1 MLLFDI
7 SLKYTRSFEQ
17 KGKRTINW
25 RMAIEKNMNKEK
37 SSEQPEAVE
46 YKGVFKRLAALLPGR
61 TPDTTESLEQEI
73 QELLEDGEEQ
83 GLITSLE
90 EKMINSIFD
99 FRDTMAG
106 EIMTPAVE
114 IEAAEESTSVADL
127 VELFIEKG
135 FTRVPV
141 YRDTLDRIVGILHV
155 KNLLKIFKP
164 DSRDIPLSELL
175 NPPYFIDE
183 KKLIVDLLVEFQK
196 RKIHMALVTDEFGSV
211 RGLVT
216 IEDVLEEIVGE
227 IDDEY
232 DVDDRNEIQELGQE
246 IILVQ
251 ARVDIE
257 EVEERF
263 GVEMPE
269 GPYESVG
276 GLVVHVLGRLAVPGD
291 QVDVGGL
298 RFLVQTA
305 SRRHIKVVRITRLTD
320 AEA

>member
-1 MLLFDI
+1 M
-7 SLKYTRSFEQ
+7 S
-17 KGKRTINW
+17 
-25 RMAIEKNMNKEK
+25 KEK
-37 SSEQPEAVE
+37 SSEQSEVVE

-61 TPDTTESLEQEI
+61 TPDTTESLEHEI

-90 EKMINSIFD
+90 ERMINSIFD

-114 IEAAEESTSVADL
+114 IEAAEETTSVADL
-127 VELFIEKG
+127 VDLFIEKG

-232 DVDDRNEIQELGQE
+232 DVDDHDEIQEVDQE
-246 IILVQ
+246 TILVQ

-305 SRRHIKVVRITRLTD
+305 SRRHIKVVRITRLID
-320 AEA
+320 EGV

>member
-1 MLLFDI
+1 MTKEKASAQSD
-7 SLKYTRSFEQ
+7 TGEQ
-17 KGKRTINW
+17 KG
-25 RMAIEKNMNKEK
+25 
-37 SSEQPEAVE
+37 
-46 YKGVFKRLAALLPGR
+46 VFQRLAALLPGR
-61 TPDTTESLEQEI
+61 APGTTESLEQEI
-73 QELLEDGEEQ
+73 QELLEEGEEQ
-83 GLITSLE
+83 GLITSME

-114 IEAAEESTSVADL
+114 IEAAEESTSLADL
-127 VELFIEKG
+127 VEFFINKG

-141 YRDTLDRIVGILHV
+141 YRESFDRMVGILHV
-155 KNLLKIFKP
+155 KNLLKSFTPAGK
-164 DSRDIPLSELL
+164 DIPLAELL

-183 KKLIVDLLVEFQK
+183 KTLIVDLLVQFQK
-196 RKIHMALVTDEFGSV
+196 RKIHMALVNDEFGSV

-216 IEDVLEEIVGE
+216 LEDVLEEIVGE

-232 DVDDRNEIQELGQE
+232 DVDEQDAIEEVGQE
-246 IILVQ
+246 TVLVQ

-263 GVEMPE
+263 GIEMPE

-276 GLVVHVLGRLAVPGD
+276 GLVVHLLGRLAVVGD

>member
-1 MLLFDI
+1 MD
-7 SLKYTRSFEQ
+7 
-17 KGKRTINW
+17 
-25 RMAIEKNMNKEK
+25 KENT
-37 SSEQPEAVE
+37 SEQSEAAE
-46 YKGVFKRLAALLPGR
+46 HKGVFRRLADLLPGR
-61 TPDTTESLEQEI
+61 APDTTESLEQEI
-73 QELLEDGEEQ
+73 QGLLEEGEEQ

-99 FRDTMAG
+99 FRDTKAG

-114 IEAAEESTSVADL
+114 IVAADESTSLADL

-141 YRDTLDRIVGILHV
+141 YRDTLDHVVGILHV
-155 KNLLKIFKP
+155 KNLLKIFSP
-164 DSRDIPLSELL
+164 ASRDIPLSQLL
-175 NPPYFIDE
+175 NPPCFIDE
-183 KKLIVDLLVEFQK
+183 KKMIVDLLVEFQK
-196 RKIHMALVTDEFGSV
+196 RKVHMALVLDEFGSV

-216 IEDVLEEIVGE
+216 LEDVLEEIVGE
-227 IDDEY
+227 IGDEY
-232 DVDDRNEIQELGQE
+232 DVDEQDEIQEVGHE
-246 IILVQ
+246 TILVL

-305 SRRHIKVVRITRLTD
+305 SRRHIKLVRITRLTD
-320 AEA
+320 DEA

>member
-1 MLLFDI
+1 
-7 SLKYTRSFEQ
+7 
-17 KGKRTINW
+17 
-25 RMAIEKNMNKEK
+25 MNKEK
-37 SSEQPEAVE
+37 ISEQPETVE

-61 TPDTTESLEQEI
+61 TPDTTESLEHEI
-73 QELLEDGEEQ
+73 QELLEEGEEQ

-99 FRDTMAG
+99 FRDTRVG

-114 IEAAEESTSVADL
+114 IVAVDELASQAEL

-141 YRDTLDRIVGILHV
+141 YKNTLDRIVGILHV
-155 KNLLKIFKP
+155 KNLLKIFSPASK
-164 DSRDIPLSELL
+164 DVPLAELL

-216 IEDVLEEIVGE
+216 LEDVLEEIVGE
-227 IDDEY
+227 IDDEH
-232 DVDDRNEIQELGQE
+232 DVDDHDEIQELGQE
-246 IILVQ
+246 AILVQ

-276 GLVVHVLGRLAVPGD
+276 GLVVHLLGRLAVPGD
-291 QVDVGGL
+291 QVEVGGL

-305 SRRHIKVVRITRLTD
+305 SKRHIKVVRITRLTND
-320 AEA
+320 EA

>member
-1 MLLFDI
+1 M
-7 SLKYTRSFEQ
+7 T
-17 KGKRTINW
+17 
-25 RMAIEKNMNKEK
+25 IEKNMNKEK

-46 YKGVFKRLAALLPGR
+46 NKGVFQRLAALLPGR

-114 IEAAEESTSVADL
+114 IEAAEESTSLADL

-155 KNLLKIFKP
+155 KNLLKIFSPASK
-164 DSRDIPLSELL
+164 DIPLSELL

-196 RKIHMALVTDEFGSV
+196 RKIHMALVTDEFGSI

>member
-1 MLLFDI
+1 MENGD
-7 SLKYTRSFEQ
+7 R
-17 KGKRTINW
+17 
-25 RMAIEKNMNKEK
+25 KNMNKEK
-37 SSEQPEAVE
+37 ASEQSEVVE

-61 TPDTTESLEQEI
+61 TPDTTESLEHEI

-90 EKMINSIFD
+90 ERMINSIFD

-127 VELFIEKG
+127 VDLFIEKG

-183 KKLIVDLLVEFQK
+183 KKI
-196 RKIHMALVTDEFGSV
+196 R
-211 RGLVT
+211 
-216 IEDVLEEIVGE
+216 
-227 IDDEY
+227 
-232 DVDDRNEIQELGQE
+232 
-246 IILVQ
+246 
-251 ARVDIE
+251 RV
-257 EVEERF
+257 
-263 GVEMPE
+263 
-269 GPYESVG
+269 
-276 GLVVHVLGRLAVPGD
+276 
-291 QVDVGGL
+291 
-298 RFLVQTA
+298 
-305 SRRHIKVVRITRLTD
+305 
-320 AEA
+320 

>member
-1 MLLFDI
+1 
-7 SLKYTRSFEQ
+7 
-17 KGKRTINW
+17 
-25 RMAIEKNMNKEK
+25 MNKEK
-37 SSEQPEAVE
+37 ISEQSETVE

-61 TPDTTESLEQEI
+61 TPDTTESLEHEI
-73 QELLEDGEEQ
+73 QELLEEGEEQ

-90 EKMINSIFD
+90 ERMINSIFD
-99 FRDTMAG
+99 FRDTRVG

-114 IEAAEESTSVADL
+114 IVAVDEPTSLAEL

-141 YRDTLDRIVGILHV
+141 YKDTLDHIVGILHV
-155 KNLLKIFKP
+155 KNLLKVFSPASK
-164 DSRDIPLSELL
+164 DVPLSELL
-175 NPPYFIDE
+175 NPSYFIDE

-196 RKIHMALVTDEFGSV
+196 RKIHMALVTDEFGSI

-216 IEDVLEEIVGE
+216 LEDVLEEIVGE
-227 IDDEY
+227 IDDEH
-232 DVDDRNEIQELGQE
+232 DVDDHDEIQELGQE
-246 IILVQ
+246 AILVQ

-276 GLVVHVLGRLAVPGD
+276 GLVVHLLGRLAVPGD

-305 SRRHIKVVRITRLTD
+305 SKRHIKVVRITRLTND
-320 AEA
+320 EG

>member
-1 MLLFDI
+1 
-7 SLKYTRSFEQ
+7 
-17 KGKRTINW
+17 
-25 RMAIEKNMNKEK
+25 MNKEK
-37 SSEQPEAVE
+37 SSEQSEVVE

-61 TPDTTESLEQEI
+61 TPDTTESLEHEI

-90 EKMINSIFD
+90 ERMINSIFD

-114 IEAAEESTSVADL
+114 IEAAEETTSVADL
-127 VELFIEKG
+127 VDLFIEKG

-232 DVDDRNEIQELGQE
+232 DVDDHDEIQEVDQE
-246 IILVQ
+246 TILVQ

-305 SRRHIKVVRITRLTD
+305 SRRHIKVVRITRLID
-320 AEA
+320 EGV

>member
-1 MLLFDI
+1 
-7 SLKYTRSFEQ
+7 
-17 KGKRTINW
+17 
-25 RMAIEKNMNKEK
+25 MNKEK
-37 SSEQPEAVE
+37 QSEQSESVE

-61 TPDTTESLEQEI
+61 TPDTTESLELEI
-73 QELLEDGEEQ
+73 QELLEEGEEQ

-90 EKMINSIFD
+90 ERMINSIFD
-99 FRDTMAG
+99 FRDTRVG

-114 IEAAEESTSVADL
+114 IEAAEESTSLAEM

-141 YRDTLDRIVGILHV
+141 YRETLDRVVGILHV
-155 KNLLKIFKP
+155 KNLLKIFSPASK
-164 DSRDIPLSELL
+164 DIPLSELL
-175 NPPYFIDE
+175 NTPFFIDE

-196 RKIHMALVTDEFGSV
+196 RKIHMALVTDEFGSI

-227 IDDEY
+227 IEDEH
-232 DVDDRNEIQELGQE
+232 DVDDHDEMQELGQE
-246 IILVQ
+246 TILVQ

-276 GLVVHVLGRLAVPGD
+276 GLVVHLLGRLAVPSD
-291 QVDVGGL
+291 QVEVGGL

-305 SRRHIKVVRITRLTD
+305 SKRHIKAVRITRISDEGL
-320 AEA
+320 

>member
-1 MLLFDI
+1 
-7 SLKYTRSFEQ
+7 
-17 KGKRTINW
+17 
-25 RMAIEKNMNKEK
+25 MNKEK

-46 YKGVFKRLAALLPGR
+46 YKGVLKRLAALLPGR

-90 EKMINSIFD
+90 ERMINSIFD

-127 VELFIEKG
+127 VDLFIEKG

-155 KNLLKIFKP
+155 KNLLKIFSPASK
-164 DSRDIPLSELL
+164 DIPLSELL

-232 DVDDRNEIQELGQE
+232 DVDDHDEIQEVDQE
-246 IILVQ
+246 TILVQ

-263 GVEMPE
+263 GVQMPE

-305 SRRHIKVVRITRLTD
+305 SRRHIKVVRITRLID
-320 AEA
+320 ENA

>member
-1 MLLFDI
+1 MAERAAI
-7 SLKYTRSFEQ
+7 NRM
-17 KGKRTINW
+17 TIE
-25 RMAIEKNMNKEK
+25 EKMNKEK
-37 SSEQPEAVE
+37 ASEPSEAIE

-61 TPDTTESLEQEI
+61 SPDTTESLEHEI

-90 EKMINSIFD
+90 ERMINSIFD
-99 FRDTMAG
+99 FRDTRVG

-114 IEAAEESTSVADL
+114 IEAAEESTSLADL

-155 KNLLKIFKP
+155 KNLLKIFSPASK
-164 DSRDIPLSELL
+164 DIPLSELL
-175 NPPYFIDE
+175 NPPYFVDE

-196 RKIHMALVTDEFGSV
+196 RKVHMALVTDEFGSV

-216 IEDVLEEIVGE
+216 LEDVLEEIVGE
-227 IDDEY
+227 IDDEH
-232 DVDDRNEIQELGQE
+232 DVDDHDEIQEIDQE
-246 IILVQ
+246 TILVQ

-276 GLVVHVLGRLAVPGD
+276 GLVVHLLGRLAVPGD

-320 AEA
+320 EEA

>member
-1 MLLFDI
+1 
-7 SLKYTRSFEQ
+7 
-17 KGKRTINW
+17 
-25 RMAIEKNMNKEK
+25 MNKEK
-37 SSEQPEAVE
+37 SSEQSEPGE

-90 EKMINSIFD
+90 ERMINSIFD

-114 IEAAEESTSVADL
+114 IEAAEESTAVADL
-127 VELFIEKG
+127 VDLFIEKG

-141 YRDTLDRIVGILHV
+141 YKETLDHVVGILHV

-164 DSRDIPLSELL
+164 DSRNIPLSELL

-232 DVDDRNEIQELGQE
+232 DVDDRNEIQEVDQE
-246 IILVQ
+246 TILVQ

-276 GLVVHVLGRLAVPGD
+276 GLVVHSLGRLAVPGD
-291 QVDVGGL
+291 QVDAGGL

-305 SRRHIKVVRITRLTD
+305 SKRHIKVVRITRLID
-320 AEA
+320 EGA

>member
-1 MLLFDI
+1 M
-7 SLKYTRSFEQ
+7 SFGQ
-17 KGKRTINW
+17 KHFFAENGDGN
-25 RMAIEKNMNKEK
+25 NMTKEK
-37 SSEQPEAVE
+37 SSAQSDPGEHR
-46 YKGVFKRLAALLPGR
+46 GVFKRLAALLPGR

-99 FRDTMAG
+99 FRDTMVG

-114 IEAAEESTSVADL
+114 IEAAEESTSLADL
-127 VELFIEKG
+127 VEFFIDKG

-141 YRDTLDRIVGILHV
+141 YRESFDRIVGILHV
-155 KNLLKIFKP
+155 KNLLKSFSPAAK
-164 DSRDIPLSELL
+164 DIPLAELL

-183 KKLIVDLLVEFQK
+183 KKLIVDLLVQFQK
-196 RKIHMALVTDEFGSV
+196 RKIHMALVNDEFGSI

-216 IEDVLEEIVGE
+216 LEDVLEEIVGE

-232 DVDDRNEIQELGQE
+232 DVDEQDTIEEVGQE
-246 IILVQ
+246 TVLVQ
-251 ARVDIE
+251 ARADIE
-257 EVEERF
+257 EVEDRF
-263 GVEMPE
+263 GIEMPE

-276 GLVVHVLGRLAVPGD
+276 GLVVHLLGRLAVPGD

>member
-1 MLLFDI
+1 MTKEKASAQSD
-7 SLKYTRSFEQ
+7 TGEQ
-17 KGKRTINW
+17 KG
-25 RMAIEKNMNKEK
+25 
-37 SSEQPEAVE
+37 
-46 YKGVFKRLAALLPGR
+46 VFQRLAALLPGR
-61 TPDTTESLEQEI
+61 APGTTESLEQEI
-73 QELLEDGEEQ
+73 QELLEEGEEQ
-83 GLITSLE
+83 GLITSME

-114 IEAAEESTSVADL
+114 IEAAEESTSLADL
-127 VELFIEKG
+127 VEFFINKG

-141 YRDTLDRIVGILHV
+141 YREGFDRMVGILHV
-155 KNLLKIFKP
+155 KNLLKSFTPAGK
-164 DSRDIPLSELL
+164 DIPLAELL

-183 KKLIVDLLVEFQK
+183 KTLIVDLLVQFQK
-196 RKIHMALVTDEFGSV
+196 RKIHMALVNDEFGSV

-216 IEDVLEEIVGE
+216 LEDVLEEIVGE

-232 DVDDRNEIQELGQE
+232 DVDEQDAIEEVGQE
-246 IILVQ
+246 TVLVQ

-263 GVEMPE
+263 GIEMPE

-276 GLVVHVLGRLAVPGD
+276 GLVVHLLGRLAVVGD

>member
-1 MLLFDI
+1 
-7 SLKYTRSFEQ
+7 
-17 KGKRTINW
+17 
-25 RMAIEKNMNKEK
+25 MNKEK
-37 SSEQPEAVE
+37 SSEPPEPTE
-46 YKGVFKRLAALLPGR
+46 YKGVFKRLADLLPGR

-73 QELLEDGEEQ
+73 QELLEEGEEQ

-114 IEAAEESTSVADL
+114 IEAAEESTSLADL

-141 YRDTLDRIVGILHV
+141 YRDTLDRVVGILHV
-155 KNLLKIFKP
+155 KNLLKIFSPASK
-164 DSRDIPLSELL
+164 DIRLSELL

-196 RKIHMALVTDEFGSV
+196 RKIHMALVSDEFGSV

-216 IEDVLEEIVGE
+216 LEDVLEEIVGE

-246 IILVQ
+246 TILVQ

-291 QVDVGGL
+291 QVEVGGL

>member
-1 MLLFDI
+1 M
-7 SLKYTRSFEQ
+7 K
-17 KGKRTINW
+17 
-25 RMAIEKNMNKEK
+25 KEK
-37 SSEQPEAVE
+37 SSEPPESTE
-46 YKGVFKRLAALLPGR
+46 YKGVFKRLAELLHRR

-114 IEAAEESTSVADL
+114 IEAAEESTSLADL
-127 VELFIEKG
+127 VELFIEKE

-141 YRDTLDRIVGILHV
+141 YRDTLDRVVGILHV
-155 KNLLKIFKP
+155 KNLLKIFSPASK
-164 DSRDIPLSELL
+164 DIRLSELL

-196 RKIHMALVTDEFGSV
+196 RKIHMALVSDEFGSV

-216 IEDVLEEIVGE
+216 LEDVLEEIVGE

-246 IILVQ
+246 TILVQ

-263 GVEMPE
+263 GMEMPE

-276 GLVVHVLGRLAVPGD
+276 GLVVHILGRLAVPGD

>member
-1 MLLFDI
+1 
-7 SLKYTRSFEQ
+7 
-17 KGKRTINW
+17 
-25 RMAIEKNMNKEK
+25 MNKEK
-37 SSEQPEAVE
+37 SSEQSEVVE

-61 TPDTTESLEQEI
+61 TPDTTESLEHEI

-90 EKMINSIFD
+90 ERMINSIFD

-114 IEAAEESTSVADL
+114 IEAAEESTTVADL
-127 VELFIEKG
+127 VDLFIEKG

-232 DVDDRNEIQELGQE
+232 DVDDHDEIQEVDQE
-246 IILVQ
+246 TILVQ

-305 SRRHIKVVRITRLTD
+305 SRRHIKVVRITRLID
-320 AEA
+320 EGA

>member
-1 MLLFDI
+1 M
-7 SLKYTRSFEQ
+7 K
-17 KGKRTINW
+17 
-25 RMAIEKNMNKEK
+25 KEK
-37 SSEQPEAVE
+37 SSEPPESTE
-46 YKGVFKRLAALLPGR
+46 YKGVFKRLAELLPGR

-114 IEAAEESTSVADL
+114 IEAAEESTSLADL

-141 YRDTLDRIVGILHV
+141 YRDTLDRVVGILHV
-155 KNLLKIFKP
+155 KNLLKIFSPASK
-164 DSRDIPLSELL
+164 DIRLSELL

-196 RKIHMALVTDEFGSV
+196 RKIHMALVSDEFGSV

-216 IEDVLEEIVGE
+216 LEDVLEEIVGE

-246 IILVQ
+246 TILVQ

-263 GVEMPE
+263 GMEMPE

>member
-1 MLLFDI
+1 
-7 SLKYTRSFEQ
+7 
-17 KGKRTINW
+17 
-25 RMAIEKNMNKEK
+25 MNKEK
-37 SSEQPEAVE
+37 SSEPPEATE
-46 YKGVFKRLAALLPGR
+46 YKGVFQRLAALLPGR

-73 QELLEDGEEQ
+73 QELLEEGEEQ

-114 IEAAEESTSVADL
+114 IEAAEESTSLADL

-141 YRDTLDRIVGILHV
+141 YRDTLDRVIGILHV
-155 KNLLKIFKP
+155 KNLLKIFSPASK
-164 DSRDIPLSELL
+164 DIRLSELL

-196 RKIHMALVTDEFGSV
+196 RKIHMALVSDEFGSV

-216 IEDVLEEIVGE
+216 LEDVLEEIVGE

-246 IILVQ
+246 TILVQ

-320 AEA
+320 EEA

>member
-1 MLLFDI
+1 MTKEKESAQSD
-7 SLKYTRSFEQ
+7 TGEQ
-17 KGKRTINW
+17 KG
-25 RMAIEKNMNKEK
+25 
-37 SSEQPEAVE
+37 
-46 YKGVFKRLAALLPGR
+46 VFQRLAALLPGR
-61 TPDTTESLEQEI
+61 APGTTESLEQEI
-73 QELLEDGEEQ
+73 QGLLEEGEEQ
-83 GLITSLE
+83 GLITSME

-114 IEAAEESTSVADL
+114 IEAAEESTSLADL
-127 VELFIEKG
+127 VEFFINKG

-141 YRDTLDRIVGILHV
+141 YRESFDRMVGILHV
-155 KNLLKIFKP
+155 KNLLKSFSPAGK
-164 DSRDIPLSELL
+164 DIPLSELL
-175 NPPYFIDE
+175 NPSYFIDE
-183 KKLIVDLLVEFQK
+183 KTLIVDLLVQFQK
-196 RKIHMALVTDEFGSV
+196 RKIHMALVNDEFGSI

-216 IEDVLEEIVGE
+216 LEDVLEEIVGE

-232 DVDDRNEIQELGQE
+232 DVDEQDAIEEVGQE
-246 IILVQ
+246 TVLVQ

-263 GVEMPE
+263 GIEMPE

-276 GLVVHVLGRLAVPGD
+276 GLVVHLLGRLAVVGD

-298 RFLVQTA
+298 RFLVQSA

-320 AEA
+320 ADA

>member
-1 MLLFDI
+1 
-7 SLKYTRSFEQ
+7 
-17 KGKRTINW
+17 
-25 RMAIEKNMNKEK
+25 MNKEK
-37 SSEQPEAVE
+37 SSEPPEATE
-46 YKGVFKRLAALLPGR
+46 YKGVFQRLAALLPGR

-114 IEAAEESTSVADL
+114 IEAAEESTSLADL

-155 KNLLKIFKP
+155 KNLLKIFSPASK
-164 DSRDIPLSELL
+164 DIPLSELL

-196 RKIHMALVTDEFGSV
+196 RKIHMALVTDEFGSI

>member
-1 MLLFDI
+1 MRNLPHFAENAVI
-7 SLKYTRSFEQ
+7 
-17 KGKRTINW
+17 KRMTIE
-25 RMAIEKNMNKEK
+25 EKMNKEK
-37 SSEQPEAVE
+37 VAEPSEATE

-61 TPDTTESLEQEI
+61 SPDTTESLEHEI
-73 QELLEDGEEQ
+73 QELLEEGEEQ

-90 EKMINSIFD
+90 ERMINSIFD
-99 FRDTMAG
+99 FRDTRVG

-114 IEAAEESTSVADL
+114 IEAAEEATSLADL
-127 VELFIEKG
+127 VELFIDKG

-155 KNLLKIFKP
+155 KNLLKIFSPASKN
-164 DSRDIPLSELL
+164 IPLSELL
-175 NPPYFIDE
+175 NAPYFVDE

-196 RKIHMALVTDEFGSV
+196 RKIHMALVTDEFGSI

-216 IEDVLEEIVGE
+216 LEDVLEEIVGE

-232 DVDDRNEIQELGQE
+232 DVDDRDEIEEVGQE
-246 IILVQ
+246 TILVQ

-263 GVEMPE
+263 GVEMPD

-276 GLVVHVLGRLAVPGD
+276 GLVVHILGRLAVPGD
-291 QVDVGGL
+291 QVDVAGL
-298 RFLVQTA
+298 RFHVQTA

-320 AEA
+320 EEV

>member
-1 MLLFDI
+1 
-7 SLKYTRSFEQ
+7 
-17 KGKRTINW
+17 
-25 RMAIEKNMNKEK
+25 MNKEK
-37 SSEQPEAVE
+37 SSEQSEVVE

-61 TPDTTESLEQEI
+61 TPDTTESLEHEI

-90 EKMINSIFD
+90 ERMINSIFD

-127 VELFIEKG
+127 VDLFIEKG

-232 DVDDRNEIQELGQE
+232 DVDDHDEIQEVDQE
-246 IILVQ
+246 TILVQ

-305 SRRHIKVVRITRLTD
+305 SRRHIKVVRITRLID
-320 AEA
+320 EGV

>member
-1 MLLFDI
+1 MD
-7 SLKYTRSFEQ
+7 
-17 KGKRTINW
+17 
-25 RMAIEKNMNKEK
+25 KENT
-37 SSEQPEAVE
+37 SEQSEVPEH
-46 YKGVFKRLAALLPGR
+46 KGVFRRLADLLPGR

-73 QELLEDGEEQ
+73 QDLLEEGEEQ

-99 FRDTMAG
+99 FRDTKAG

-114 IEAAEESTSVADL
+114 IVAAEESTSLADL

-141 YRDTLDRIVGILHV
+141 YRDTVDHVVGILHV
-155 KNLLKIFKP
+155 KNLLKIFSP
-164 DSRDIPLSELL
+164 ASRDIPLAQLL
-175 NPPYFIDE
+175 NPPWFIDE
-183 KKLIVDLLVEFQK
+183 KKMIVDLLVEFQK
-196 RKIHMALVTDEFGSV
+196 RKVHMALVIDEFGAV

-216 IEDVLEEIVGE
+216 LEDVLEEIVGE
-227 IDDEY
+227 IGDEY
-232 DVDDRNEIQELGQE
+232 DVDEQDEIQEVGQE
-246 IILVQ
+246 TILVP

-276 GLVVHVLGRLAVPGD
+276 GLVVHILGRLAVPGD
-291 QVDVGGL
+291 QVNVGGL

-305 SRRHIKVVRITRLTD
+305 SRRHIKLVRITRLID
-320 AEA
+320 DEA

>member
-1 MLLFDI
+1 
-7 SLKYTRSFEQ
+7 
-17 KGKRTINW
+17 
-25 RMAIEKNMNKEK
+25 MNKEK
-37 SSEQPEAVE
+37 SSEPPEPTE
-46 YKGVFKRLAALLPGR
+46 YKGVFQRLADLLPGR

-73 QELLEDGEEQ
+73 QELLEEGEEQ

-114 IEAAEESTSVADL
+114 IEAADESTSIAEL

-141 YRDTLDRIVGILHV
+141 YRDTLDRVVGILHV
-155 KNLLKIFKP
+155 KNLLKIFSPASK
-164 DSRDIPLSELL
+164 DILLSELL

-196 RKIHMALVTDEFGSV
+196 RKIHMALVSDEFGSV

-216 IEDVLEEIVGE
+216 LEDVLEEIVGE

-246 IILVQ
+246 TILVQ

>member
-1 MLLFDI
+1 MENGD
-7 SLKYTRSFEQ
+7 R
-17 KGKRTINW
+17 
-25 RMAIEKNMNKEK
+25 KNMNKEK

-46 YKGVFKRLAALLPGR
+46 YKGVLKRLAALLPGR

-90 EKMINSIFD
+90 ERMINSIFD

-127 VELFIEKG
+127 VDLFIEKG

-155 KNLLKIFKP
+155 KNLLKIFSPASK
-164 DSRDIPLSELL
+164 DIPLSELL

-232 DVDDRNEIQELGQE
+232 DVDDHDEIQEVDQE
-246 IILVQ
+246 TILVQ

-263 GVEMPE
+263 GVQMPE

-305 SRRHIKVVRITRLTD
+305 SRRHIKVVRITRLID
-320 AEA
+320 ENA

>member
-1 MLLFDI
+1 M
-7 SLKYTRSFEQ
+7 S
-17 KGKRTINW
+17 
-25 RMAIEKNMNKEK
+25 KEK
-37 SSEQPEAVE
+37 LSEQSETAE

-61 TPDTTESLEQEI
+61 TPDTTESLELEI

-90 EKMINSIFD
+90 ERMINSIFD
-99 FRDTMAG
+99 FRDTRVG

-114 IEAAEESTSVADL
+114 IEAAEESTSLAEL
-127 VELFIEKG
+127 VEIFIEKG

-141 YRDTLDRIVGILHV
+141 YRETLDRVVGILHV
-155 KNLLKIFKP
+155 KNLLKIFSPASK
-164 DSRDIPLSELL
+164 DIPLSELL

-196 RKIHMALVTDEFGSV
+196 RKVHMALVTDEFGSI

-216 IEDVLEEIVGE
+216 IEDILEEIVGE
-227 IDDEY
+227 IEDEY
-232 DVDDRNEIQELGQE
+232 DVDDHDEIQELGQE
-246 IILVQ
+246 TVLVQ

-276 GLVVHVLGRLAVPGD
+276 GLVVHLLGRLAVPGD

-305 SRRHIKVVRITRLTD
+305 SKRHIKVVRITRLTD
-320 AEA
+320 EDV

>member
-1 MLLFDI
+1 
-7 SLKYTRSFEQ
+7 
-17 KGKRTINW
+17 
-25 RMAIEKNMNKEK
+25 MNKEK
-37 SSEQPEAVE
+37 ISEQSETVE

-61 TPDTTESLEQEI
+61 TPDTTESLEHEI
-73 QELLEDGEEQ
+73 QELLEEGEEQ

-90 EKMINSIFD
+90 ERMINSIFD
-99 FRDTMAG
+99 FRDTWVG

-114 IEAAEESTSVADL
+114 IVAVDESTSLADL

-141 YRDTLDRIVGILHV
+141 YKDTLDHIIGILHV
-155 KNLLKIFKP
+155 KNLLKIFSPASK
-164 DSRDIPLSELL
+164 DIPLSELL
-175 NPPYFIDE
+175 NPSYFIDE

-196 RKIHMALVTDEFGSV
+196 RKNHMALVTDEFGSI

-216 IEDVLEEIVGE
+216 LEDVLEEIVGE
-227 IDDEY
+227 IDDEH
-232 DVDDRNEIQELGQE
+232 DVDDHDEIQELGQE
-246 IILVQ
+246 TILVQ

-276 GLVVHVLGRLAVPGD
+276 GLVVNLLGRLAVPGD

-305 SRRHIKVVRITRLTD
+305 SKRHIKVVRITRLTND
-320 AEA
+320 EA

>member
-1 MLLFDI
+1 MSKD
-7 SLKYTRSFEQ
+7 
-17 KGKRTINW
+17 
-25 RMAIEKNMNKEK
+25 KEA
-37 SSEQPEAVE
+37 EHTEPAEH
-46 YKGVFKRLAALLPGR
+46 KGVFQRLAALLPGR
-61 TPDTTESLEQEI
+61 APETTEALEQEI
-73 QELLEDGEEQ
+73 QELLEEGEEQ
-83 GLITSLE
+83 GLISSME

-99 FRDTMAG
+99 FRETMVG

-114 IEAAEESTSVADL
+114 IEAAEEGTTFADL

-141 YRDTLDRIVGILHV
+141 YRDTLDHVVGILHV
-155 KNLLKIFKP
+155 KNLLRIFSPASK
-164 DSRDIPLSELL
+164 DIPLAELL
-175 NPPYFIDE
+175 NPPYFVDE

-196 RKIHMALVTDEFGSV
+196 RKIHMALVLDEFGSV

-216 IEDVLEEIVGE
+216 LEDVLEEIVGE
-227 IDDEY
+227 IDDEH
-232 DVDDRNEIQELGQE
+232 DVDDHDEIQELGLE
-246 IILVQ
+246 TILVQ

-263 GVEMPE
+263 HVEMPE

-276 GLVVHVLGRLAVPGD
+276 GLVVHALGRLAVAGD

-305 SRRHIKVVRITRLTD
+305 SRRHIKMVRITRLSED
-320 AEA
+320 AA

>member
-1 MLLFDI
+1 M
-7 SLKYTRSFEQ
+7 S
-17 KGKRTINW
+17 
-25 RMAIEKNMNKEK
+25 KEK
-37 SSEQPEAVE
+37 SSEQSEVVE

-61 TPDTTESLEQEI
+61 TPDTTESLEHEI

-90 EKMINSIFD
+90 ERMINSIFD

-127 VELFIEKG
+127 VDLFIEKG

-232 DVDDRNEIQELGQE
+232 DVDEQDAIEEVGQE
-246 IILVQ
+246 TVLVQ

-257 EVEERF
+257 EVEDRF
-263 GVEMPE
+263 GIEMPE

-276 GLVVHVLGRLAVPGD
+276 GLVVHLLGRLAVPGD

-305 SRRHIKVVRITRLTD
+305 SRRHIKVVRITRLID
-320 AEA
+320 EGV